1 MLAVIGG
8 LSNWGEL
15 GKGRLE
21 KVFVIPRGRGQREME
36 DLSRFSTKKL
46 GMRIEDLRNRRGG
59 MDLP

>member
-21 KVFVIPRGRGQREME
+21 VFVIPRGWGQREME